1 VQLCERL
8 IEEGADLDLGMKD
21 CLGCIPVLYALHH
34 GRPAIAERLIK
45 GGASISGATC
55 EYWKT
60 QGFTA
65 LHYAAR
71 GGYTELLQL
80 LLARSTKSDVF
91 HLQSAVHPIH
101 LAVASGN
108 TRCLELLLDH
118 CRRPDGLKAS
128 PTTNL
133 TSLDTSKDT
142 EKENVSTP
150 AQDVATYQKTSN
162 PFKSQQIDSS
172 ATDNPSILT
181 ELQIDRRKLH
191 WQWHLSSTV
200 TTKNIRSGTALHL
213 ASLLGNEVAAKTL
226 LGRGALVDSTDESH
240 RTPLH
245 LAAANGHVR
254 LVQLLL
260 THSASPN
267 ARDDDWKTPGL
278 HAASCGRMEILQIL
292 ISHGADLDVRD
303 YLGQGALHLAA
314 LSGRADIFSYL
325 TFNGHDLAFK
335 NRNGVSPLL
344 DALSSESD
352 PLTSF
357 VLNYAPISEGCVS
370 RNFTILHILD
380 RFNKERLLKR
390 VLKRIPK
397 DDLTTLINYR
407 TSTCDSPLYTA
418 ASVGS
423 CDAMRMLLDAGAQLD
438 LEGGD
443 FGSPLMGACALGRL
457 PAVKMLVRLGARL
470 AYFRED
476 RIVLTAFEAAKHHP
490 AIVRWLLVGRLME
503 HPKLLCNEA
512 PKSLDEAGL
521 WKEKRRGH
529 NQMGE
534 EAE

>member
-1 VQLCERL
+1 
-8 IEEGADLDLGMKD
+8 MKD

-34 GRPAIAERLIK
+34 NRPAIAERLIK

-55 EYWKT
+55 KNRET

-108 TRCLELLLDH
+108 IRCLELLLDH

-133 TSLDTSKDT
+133 TSLDTSKDA

-150 AQDVATYQKTSN
+150 TQDVATYQKTSN
-162 PFKSQQIDSS
+162 VFKPQQIDSS
-172 ATDNPSILT
+172 ATGSPSILT
-181 ELQIDRRKLH
+181 ELQINRRKLH
-191 WQWHLSSTV
+191 WQWRLSSTV
-200 TTKNIRSGTALHL
+200 TTKNISSGTALHV

-226 LGRGALVDSTDESH
+226 LGRGALVDSTDEFH

-245 LAAANGHVR
+245 LAATNGHIR

-260 THSASPN
+260 THSANPN
-267 ARDDDWKTPGL
+267 ARDSWLQTPGL
-278 HAASCGRMEILQIL
+278 YAACGQMAILQVL
-292 ISHGADLDVRD
+292 ISHGADLDARD
-303 YLGQGALHLAA
+303 LGGRGALHLAA

-325 TFNGHDLAFK
+325 TFSGHDLAFK
-335 NRNGVSPLL
+335 DRDGRSPTLNALVSR
-344 DALSSESD
+344 SG

-357 VLNYAPISEGCVS
+357 ILNYAPLSEGCVS
-370 RNFTILHILD
+370 RNFGILHSFD
-380 RFNKERLLKR
+380 FGDERLLKR

-407 TSTCDSPLYTA
+407 TSTCSSPLYAA
-418 ASVGS
+418 ASAGN
-423 CDAMRMLLDAGAQLD
+423 CYAMRMLLDAGAQLD
-438 LEGGD
+438 IEGGD
-443 FGSPLMGACALGRL
+443 FGSPLMAACAIGRL

-470 AYFRED
+470 AYIKENG
-476 RIVLTAFEAAKHHP
+476 IALTAFEAAKHHP

-512 PKSLDEAGL
+512 SEV
-521 WKEKRRGH
+521 
-529 NQMGE
+529 
-534 EAE
+534 